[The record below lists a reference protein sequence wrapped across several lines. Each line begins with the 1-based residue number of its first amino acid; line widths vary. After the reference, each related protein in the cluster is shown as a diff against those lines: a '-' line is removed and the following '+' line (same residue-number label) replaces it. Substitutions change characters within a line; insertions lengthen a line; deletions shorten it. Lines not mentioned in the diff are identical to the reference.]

1 MRFVLVALFLG
12 VAYAQHSPEENIG
25 VDDPNLFEG
34 DMILTDEQRLAA
46 RMGLDVDAPSTSA
59 RKGIRNRRWP
69 GGVVVYTI
77 DNSLRRNDRAM
88 KSIREGMKMWT
99 DNTCIRFKE
108 RTNEYAYA
116 HFYQG
121 RGCSSMIGR
130 TGRMQRISLGA
141 RGGCWIPAVV
151 AHEIGHA
158 LGFYHEQSRP
168 DRDEYVTIHWN
179 NIISNMKFNFNK
191 YPRSTIDSLG
201 VPYDYNSVMHY
212 HGTAFSR
219 NRRATITAKQSG
231 VRLGNYKN
239 LSKNDIKL
247 MNLMYECSG
256 GGGGG
261 GGGGVEPP
269 PPPPPPPPP
278 GNCKDTGR
286 YCSYHVPRGDCKR
299 MQIVREKCRK
309 SCGLC

>member
-59 RKGIRNRRWP
+59 RK
-69 GGVVVYTI
+69 
-77 DNSLRRNDRAM
+77 
-88 KSIREGMKMWT
+88 
-99 DNTCIRFKE
+99 
-108 RTNEYAYA
+108 
-116 HFYQG
+116 
-121 RGCSSMIGR
+121 
-130 TGRMQRISLGA
+130 
-141 RGGCWIPAVV
+141 
-151 AHEIGHA
+151 
-158 LGFYHEQSRP
+158 
-168 DRDEYVTIHWN
+168 
-179 NIISNMKFNFNK
+179 
-191 YPRSTIDSLG
+191 
-201 VPYDYNSVMHY
+201 
-212 HGTAFSR
+212 
-219 NRRATITAKQSG
+219 ATITAKQSG

-278 GNCKDTGR
+278 GKLISKVSDDEHMMKQIERQHTFSKETDSQPENDALRTIEKLETVRTQEGIALTTYQEAIARECRSSGKNAGR
-286 YCSYHVPRGDCKR
+286 AVAC
-299 MQIVREKCRK
+299 VRSIKTP
-309 SCGLC
+309 